1 MKINLYKAVAIVLII
16 ADLLIYFIDNEIKQG
31 RFLTVF
37 ALLILLMNDF
47 KIKKEKQ

>member
-1 MKINLYKAVAIVLII
+1 MKIIYKVLPILLII
-16 ADLLIYFIDNEIKQG
+16 ADLSIYVIDNEIKVA

-37 ALLILLMNDF
+37 ALIILLMNDF